1 MTFSLE
7 DVLRKK
13 QEIKDRADRPTVEWF
28 SLAKKNP
35 VRIRFLQEISADATN
50 YDSNKGTFVFLN
62 EHTSPYN
69 FIRRAE
75 CSYDSDGRCFG
86 CEMVK
91 VEPVIIQDD
100 GTKKFGAWQAKSN
113 MYTYIQTEDGDIKVL
128 SRPAPG
134 SFFDLIYAFH
144 TGDGEGS
151 ITQQEFEISKG
162 PKRNDSWNLTPKL
175 KTSFELVDA
184 AELADLTT
192 AVSRKIA
199 YEEQRNFYLPDGAKK
214 ESSAEVP
221 ASQVESSKSFE
232 W

>member
-1 MTFSLE
+1 MAFSLD

-13 QEIKDRADRPTVEWF
+13 REIKERADRPTVEWF

-35 VRIRFLQEISADATN
+35 VRIRFRQEISTDSAN
-50 YDSNKGTFVFLN
+50 YDSNNGAFVFLN

-75 CSYDSDGRCFG
+75 CSYDSEGRCFG

-91 VEPVIIQDD
+91 IEPVIEID
-100 GTKKFGAWQAKSN
+100 GQKKFGAWAAKSN
-113 MYTYIQTEDGDIKVL
+113 MYTYIETEENEIKVL

-134 SFFDLIYAFH
+134 TFFDLIYAFH
-144 TGDGEGS
+144 DGDGEGS

-175 KTSFELVDA
+175 KTSFEITNS

-192 AVSRKIA
+192 AVSRKIP
-199 YEEQRNFYLPDGAKK
+199 YEEQKNFYLPDAKK
-214 ESSAEVP
+214 SETSQAP
-221 ASQVESSKSFE
+221 ASQVEASKGFE